1 MLDIG
6 WSEMLIVAIV
16 AIIVIGP
23 KDLPK
28 LLRGVGYWVGKV
40 RSAAREFQNSIE
52 DMISDPEV
60 DELRKNVRSIQNFD
74 ANNLVESNRS
84 SKVMSGTELSPTA
97 GDYGNDRQLDK
108 ENMTESDSEAGTTNT
123 KDQNQERVTS
133 QKLPDGT

>member
-60 DELRKNVRSIQNFD
+60 DELRKNVRSIQIFD